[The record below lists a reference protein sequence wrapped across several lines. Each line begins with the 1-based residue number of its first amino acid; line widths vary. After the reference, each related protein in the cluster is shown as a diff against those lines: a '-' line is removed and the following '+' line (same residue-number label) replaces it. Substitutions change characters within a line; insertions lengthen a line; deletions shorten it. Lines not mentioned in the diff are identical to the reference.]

1 MFSFFKKKPQAPSM
15 IESAQKAL
23 DELRAEFSDDV
34 LRRSFDINAKVN
46 RLGTKKLEYFNEL
59 LGITD
64 DVGDRVWPVFEN
76 FRNGKVTL
84 EVEGFIASVVAS
96 AVESSDLP
104 EHEKL
109 PIIEIY
115 LDLWAGAFADRDSS
129 LNGTILRGSIDR
141 MWQGM
146 LPGILRA
153 AADAEAVKLG
163 FPNPPLV
170 LAQALDQLCGVQRS
184 EAAQIEV
191 GAVLKDAIIYAM
203 LAVRAL

>member
-1 MFSFFKKKPQAPSM
+1 M

-34 LRRSFDINAKVN
+34 LRRSFAINDKVS
-46 RLGTKKLEYFNEL
+46 RLGSKKLEYFNEL

-76 FRNGKVTL
+76 FRNGKVAL

-96 AVESSDLP
+96 AVKSSDLP

-109 PIIEIY
+109 PIIDIY
-115 LDLWAGAFADRDSS
+115 LDLWAGSIVDREPS

-141 MWQGM
+141 MWQSM
-146 LPGILRA
+146 IPGILRA
-153 AADAEAVKLG
+153 AADAEAVKMG

-203 LAVRAL
+203 LAVRV